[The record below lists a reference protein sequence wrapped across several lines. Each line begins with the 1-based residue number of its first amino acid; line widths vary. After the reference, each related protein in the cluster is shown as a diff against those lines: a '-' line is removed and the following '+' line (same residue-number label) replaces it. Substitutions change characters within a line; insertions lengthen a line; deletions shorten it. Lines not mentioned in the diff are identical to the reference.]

1 MIQRSLILQGT
12 AAIKR
17 IEAEEIE
24 VDRLVILK
32 SQIGGGGGGG
42 GGAVSLSNITD
53 WPSNV
58 SAAEVNYLD
67 GAYSNIQ
74 SQLNG
79 KQASGNYL
87 TSIPSNTDA
96 ARIADGSVSNTKF
109 QHLNGVTSGIQSQL
123 DGIQSQLA
131 GKQASG
137 NYLTSV
143 PSNTD
148 AARIADGSVSNTKF
162 QHLNGVTSGIQSQL
176 DGIQSQLAG
185 KQASGNYISSPT
197 TTASGFLRRNATNT
211 GWEVGHLQLA
221 TGEEDLI
228 QWLTTSGSGLLLLY
242 NANVEWNLLFE
253 INSKVIISGV
263 NTSIGGIPATDVN
276 GEKRVSSFYSDQG
289 AFRGFYVLVASNATS
304 SSVGSFSPYATLKY
318 GVAPITVTVNS
329 ASGGGNLT
337 INSSALTYT
346 PPSLSAYLTAVPFNT
361 DAALIADG
369 SVSNSKFQHLNGVT
383 SGIQSQLDGIQS
395 ELDGKQASGNY
406 LTSVPFNTDAALIA
420 DGSVSNSKFQHLNGV
435 TSGIQSQL
443 DGIQSELDGKQASG
457 NYLTSVPFNTDA
469 ALIADGSVSNSKFQH
484 LNGVTSGIQSQ
495 LDGIQSELDGKQASG
510 NYLTSVPDLSNTYLS
525 LSSGG
530 TVSGNTTFTGTL
542 TGTAS
547 GNLTETQGDDR
558 YLPLPSGT
566 PSANEVVQWSGSAWV
581 FNTISQP
588 FFQMV
593 NLETSLVNYGDS
605 NPQTDDVPTSADD
618 WRKYLNWDTSTYLT
632 NDSSNFSV
640 NQQRIKVKSAGYYR
654 VTCLFFFYSVDTRVT
669 VGSRVGKNSTME
681 GPIANNSYIRN
692 ATGHNS
698 SSTHLSHILSCS
710 LNDEIS
716 VHTARF
722 GASGTAKTPAGYSQF
737 RVEKI

>member
-1 MIQRSLILQGT
+1 MPKVGNKLAYGGRHNTVFRDSMIQRSLILQGT

-109 QHLNGVTSGIQSQL
+109 QHLNGVTSGILSQL
-123 DGIQSQLA
+123 DCIQSQLA
-131 GKQASG
+131 W
-137 NYLTSV
+137 
-143 PSNTD
+143 
-148 AARIADGSVSNTKF
+148 
-162 QHLNGVTSGIQSQL
+162 
-176 DGIQSQLAG
+176 

-346 PPSLSAYLTAVPFNT
+346 PPSLSAYLTA
-361 DAALIADG
+361 
-369 SVSNSKFQHLNGVT
+369 
-383 SGIQSQLDGIQS
+383 
-395 ELDGKQASGNY
+395 
-406 LTSVPFNTDAALIA
+406 
-420 DGSVSNSKFQHLNGV
+420 
-435 TSGIQSQL
+435 
-443 DGIQSELDGKQASG
+443 
-457 NYLTSVPFNTDA
+457 VPFNTDA

>member
-1 MIQRSLILQGT
+1 M
-12 AAIKR
+12 
-17 IEAEEIE
+17 
-24 VDRLVILK
+24 
-32 SQIGGGGGGG
+32 
-42 GGAVSLSNITD
+42 
-53 WPSNV
+53 
-58 SAAEVNYLD
+58 
-67 GAYSNIQ
+67 
-74 SQLNG
+74 
-79 KQASGNYL
+79 
-87 TSIPSNTDA
+87 
-96 ARIADGSVSNTKF
+96 
-109 QHLNGVTSGIQSQL
+109 
-123 DGIQSQLA
+123 
-131 GKQASG
+131 
-137 NYLTSV
+137 
-143 PSNTD
+143 
-148 AARIADGSVSNTKF
+148 
-162 QHLNGVTSGIQSQL
+162 
-176 DGIQSQLAG
+176 
-185 KQASGNYISSPT
+185 
-197 TTASGFLRRNATNT
+197 
-211 GWEVGHLQLA
+211 QLA

-457 NYLTSVPFNTDA
+457 NYLTSVP
-469 ALIADGSVSNSKFQH
+469 
-484 LNGVTSGIQSQ
+484 
-495 LDGIQSELDGKQASG
+495 
-510 NYLTSVPDLSNTYLS
+510 DLSNTYLS

-542 TGTAS
+542 TCTAS

-722 GASGTAKTPAGYSQF
+722 GASATAKTPAGYSQF

>member
-1 MIQRSLILQGT
+1 MPKVGNKLAYGGRHNTVFRDSMIQRSLILQGT

-346 PPSLSAYLTAVPFNT
+346 PPSLSAYLTAVP
-361 DAALIADG
+361 I
-369 SVSNSKFQHLNGVT
+369 
-383 SGIQSQLDGIQS
+383 
-395 ELDGKQASGNY
+395 
-406 LTSVPFNTDAALIA
+406 NTDAALIA

>member
-1 MIQRSLILQGT
+1 MPKVGNKLAYGGRHNTVFRDSMIQRSLILQGT

-87 TSIPSNTDA
+87 TSI
-96 ARIADGSVSNTKF
+96 
-109 QHLNGVTSGIQSQL
+109 
-123 DGIQSQLA
+123 
-131 GKQASG
+131 
-137 NYLTSV
+137 

-406 LTSVPFNTDAALIA
+406 LTSVP
-420 DGSVSNSKFQHLNGV
+420 
-435 TSGIQSQL
+435 
-443 DGIQSELDGKQASG
+443 
-457 NYLTSVPFNTDA
+457 
-469 ALIADGSVSNSKFQH
+469 
-484 LNGVTSGIQSQ
+484 
-495 LDGIQSELDGKQASG
+495 
-510 NYLTSVPDLSNTYLS
+510 DLSNTYLS

-542 TGTAS
+542 TCTAS

-722 GASGTAKTPAGYSQF
+722 GASATAKTPAGYSQF

>member
-1 MIQRSLILQGT
+1 MPKVGNKLAYGGRHNTVFRDSMIQRSLILQGT

-457 NYLTSVPFNTDA
+457 NYLTSVP
-469 ALIADGSVSNSKFQH
+469 
-484 LNGVTSGIQSQ
+484 
-495 LDGIQSELDGKQASG
+495 
-510 NYLTSVPDLSNTYLS
+510 DLSNTYLS